1 MVSQI
6 NQSNYP
12 INPGHKENTTSK
24 EAAEFMKPK
33 TKTIRSKILNVLK
46 NKGNYGATPDEVS
59 SLLTIYFT
67 SVRPR
72 FSELKKMG
80 CIEKTKRRRK
90 NESGTDAWVWRYI
103 KDE

>member
-12 INPGHKENTTSK
+12 INPGHKENTTS
-24 EAAEFMKPK
+24 
-33 TKTIRSKILNVLK
+33 
-46 NKGNYGATPDEVS
+46 KGNYGATPDEVS

-90 NESGTDAWVWRYI
+90 NESGMEAWVWRYI